1 MERIT
6 SGRGEG
12 LTALASN
19 ASRYCRGTSVG
30 ALRDQRQIRQ
40 GKGWVEGSRV
50 LAESDT
56 KWNRNS
62 NSSQSRA
69 ERQQG
74 GRGDELRE
82 LIILE
87 GGRSVAPMFS

>member
-1 MERIT
+1 M
-6 SGRGEG
+6 
-12 LTALASN
+12 
-19 ASRYCRGTSVG
+19 
-30 ALRDQRQIRQ
+30 
-40 GKGWVEGSRV
+40 

-69 ERQQG
+69 ERQRG